1 MWDVQAAE
9 SDRSRKA
16 RSRARASSLRL
27 GRKSRWYGPA
37 SLITD
42 LVGAAVPVALMLFAA
57 HQPYAVPSGIFAGLA
72 WTGVQ
77 LFRSRH
83 AARGIGE
90 SRGTLPVL
98 HDLFILLGVLAMRR
112 TWPDSGPARAARRG
126 P

>member
-9 SDRSRKA
+9 SDRSRKT
-16 RSRARASSLRL
+16 RSRARASSLRM
-27 GRKSRWYGPA
+27 GRKSRRHVPA

-42 LVGAAVPVALMLFAA
+42 LVGAGVPVALMLFAA
-57 HQPYAVPSGIFAGLA
+57 HQPWAVPSGIFAGLA

-77 LFRSRH
+77 LFRSRY
-83 AARGIGE
+83 AARAIGE

-98 HDLFILLGVLAMRR
+98 HDWFILLGVLAMRR
-112 TWPDSGPARAARRG
+112 TWPDSALARAALRG